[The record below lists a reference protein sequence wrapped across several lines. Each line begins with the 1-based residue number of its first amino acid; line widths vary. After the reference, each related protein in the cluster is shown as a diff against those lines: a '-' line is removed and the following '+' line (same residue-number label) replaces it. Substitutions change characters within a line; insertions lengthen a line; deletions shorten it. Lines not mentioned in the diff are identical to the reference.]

1 MTLTDILIWGGALVT
16 LAGLTLLLSCITR
29 VARAKR
35 AGLSDEDLQATLQP
49 IIPRNLGGLCLSAMG
64 LILIVVGIVL
74 R

>member
-16 LAGLTLLLSCITR
+16 LAGLALLLSCITR

-35 AGLSDEDLQATLQP
+35 AGLSDEDLQATLQS